1 MMIKISKIAWIF
13 RVALFSLFIVLF
25 SAVENASVAGD
36 KKPLKK
42 YKKKTTQTR
51 KSNSNSVAPKPV
63 FDDRVINPKKP
74 IKPKKTG
81 SVYQKP
87 RKKKTMKKSTQ
98 PSKKRV
104 MPKPRKK
111 KGK

>member
-1 MMIKISKIAWIF
+1 MKIKLSKIKWIS
-13 RVALFSLFIVLF
+13 RVVLFSLFIVLF
-25 SAVENASVAGD
+25 SAVENTSVAGD
-36 KKPLKK
+36 KKPQK
-42 YKKKTTQTR
+42 YKKNTTQTR
-51 KSNSNSVAPKPV
+51 KAHSNSVAPKPV

-74 IKPKKTG
+74 IKPKKPG

-111 KGK
+111 KAK

>member
-1 MMIKISKIAWIF
+1 MTKISNIKWIF
-13 RVALFSLFIVLF
+13 RVALFSLFIVLL
-25 SAVENASVAGD
+25 SGAENNSIAGD

-51 KSNSNSVAPKPV
+51 KANSNSVAPKPV

-74 IKPKKTG
+74 IKPKKPG

-104 MPKPRKK
+104 MPKPKKK